1 MITISDL
8 ALQYSG
14 TFLFQHVDLQF
25 TAGNCYGVIGANG
38 AGKSTFLKL
47 LSGELDS
54 TKGTI
59 SIKPGLRM
67 SVLKQDQFRYD
78 AYTILDTVI
87 MGNQRLYDIMKQKDA
102 LYAKPDFS
110 DEDGLLA
117 SELETEFAEL
127 NGWEAESDASR
138 ILQGLGVP
146 VELHND
152 RMADTDGRIKVKVLL
167 AQALFGQPDII
178 LLDEPT
184 NNLDIES
191 INWLENFILDYEDNG
206 LVIVVSH
213 DRHFLNTVC
222 THIVDIDYGKI
233 RMYVGNYD
241 FWYESSQLMQNLI
254 RSKNKRNEEKIA
266 ELQAFISRFSA
277 NKAKSKQATARRR
290 LLDKLTVEEM
300 PASSRRYPFVG
311 FTQEREVGKDIL
323 FVTDVSK
330 TIDGVKLLDKVSFIV
345 NRGDKIAFVGENEVA
360 QTTMFKI
367 LMGELE
373 PDEGTVKWGVS
384 TSQSY
389 FPKDNS
395 EYFDGHD
402 ETLVDWLRQFSEKKD
417 DVYLRGFLGRMLFSG
432 EDVFKSVKVLSGGE
446 KVRCMLSRMMLSG
459 ANVILLDQPTNHLDM
474 ESIQT
479 VNKGLIAFPG
489 NILLASHDHEM
500 LQSVANRII
509 EFRPDGT
516 ICDRLGTYDEYLEYQ
531 AALKN
536 S

>member
-167 AQALFGQPDII
+167 AQALFAAGPAAGAAPLRRLAAPQKKCLTNGIKCGI
-178 LLDEPT
+178 LYKHLGHCP
-184 NNLDIES
+184 S
-191 INWLENFILDYEDNG
+191 F
-206 LVIVVSH
+206 H
-213 DRHFLNTVC
+213 
-222 THIVDIDYGKI
+222 
-233 RMYVGNYD
+233 
-241 FWYESSQLMQNLI
+241 
-254 RSKNKRNEEKIA
+254 IA
-266 ELQAFISRFSA
+266 E
-277 NKAKSKQATARRR
+277 
-290 LLDKLTVEEM
+290 
-300 PASSRRYPFVG
+300 
-311 FTQEREVGKDIL
+311 
-323 FVTDVSK
+323 
-330 TIDGVKLLDKVSFIV
+330 
-345 NRGDKIAFVGENEVA
+345 
-360 QTTMFKI
+360 
-367 LMGELE
+367 
-373 PDEGTVKWGVS
+373 
-384 TSQSY
+384 
-389 FPKDNS
+389 
-395 EYFDGHD
+395 
-402 ETLVDWLRQFSEKKD
+402 
-417 DVYLRGFLGRMLFSG
+417 
-432 EDVFKSVKVLSGGE
+432 
-446 KVRCMLSRMMLSG
+446 
-459 ANVILLDQPTNHLDM
+459 
-474 ESIQT
+474 
-479 VNKGLIAFPG
+479 
-489 NILLASHDHEM
+489 
-500 LQSVANRII
+500 
-509 EFRPDGT
+509 
-516 ICDRLGTYDEYLEYQ
+516 
-531 AALKN
+531 
-536 S
+536 

>member
-178 LLDEPT
+178 LSLIHISEPT
-184 NNLDIES
+184 
-191 INWLENFILDYEDNG
+191 
-206 LVIVVSH
+206 
-213 DRHFLNTVC
+213 RH
-222 THIVDIDYGKI
+222 
-233 RMYVGNYD
+233 
-241 FWYESSQLMQNLI
+241 
-254 RSKNKRNEEKIA
+254 
-266 ELQAFISRFSA
+266 
-277 NKAKSKQATARRR
+277 
-290 LLDKLTVEEM
+290 
-300 PASSRRYPFVG
+300 
-311 FTQEREVGKDIL
+311 
-323 FVTDVSK
+323 
-330 TIDGVKLLDKVSFIV
+330 
-345 NRGDKIAFVGENEVA
+345 
-360 QTTMFKI
+360 
-367 LMGELE
+367 
-373 PDEGTVKWGVS
+373 
-384 TSQSY
+384 
-389 FPKDNS
+389 
-395 EYFDGHD
+395 
-402 ETLVDWLRQFSEKKD
+402 
-417 DVYLRGFLGRMLFSG
+417 
-432 EDVFKSVKVLSGGE
+432 
-446 KVRCMLSRMMLSG
+446 
-459 ANVILLDQPTNHLDM
+459 
-474 ESIQT
+474 
-479 VNKGLIAFPG
+479 
-489 NILLASHDHEM
+489 
-500 LQSVANRII
+500 
-509 EFRPDGT
+509 
-516 ICDRLGTYDEYLEYQ
+516 
-531 AALKN
+531 
-536 S
+536 